1 MKTFR
6 ATAASTSARWGELDA
21 NLEKILKAV
30 EKAAGENSRL
40 LLLPECS
47 LTGGY
52 WPTDA
57 KTPTHQET
65 ALELD
70 CPALKEIARTA
81 KKTGIVVC
89 VGFLE
94 KWKGGLR
101 ISQALIGPKGMLG
114 VYRKVH
120 EGKNSSDDHEL
131 FPVFDLGFVRV
142 GISICRDNMLP
153 ECARIL
159 ALKGAELLL
168 APFMSLPL
176 SRKAW
181 ELMRLVALRA
191 RAQDNRLFV
200 LSASSALPHVKGR
213 PSEWGYSGICC
224 AVNPLGEVMGI
235 SKGKPGTPQSLA
247 LTLTDE
253 IRRTYLIADVPS
265 TWARRPLDYGELSS
279 TSLQKR
285 LVQNA
290 PPFEYNKNE
299 NRLTVAKTKRASSR
313 MSRPAGQGRFQ
324 PVRRSR
330 IQ

>member
-1 MKTFR
+1 M
-6 ATAASTSARWGELDA
+6 AEWGELDA

-57 KTPTHQET
+57 KTPTPEET

-94 KWKGGLR
+94 KWKGGRR
-101 ISQALIGPKGMLG
+101 ISQAFIGPKGFLG

-120 EGKNSSDDHEL
+120 EGKHSSDEPEL
-131 FPVFDLGFVRV
+131 FPVFDLGFARV

-159 ALKGAELLL
+159 ALKGAEVLL

-176 SRKAW
+176 SRKEW

-200 LSASSALPHVKGR
+200 LSASSALPRVNNR

-224 AVNPLGEVMGI
+224 AVNPLGEVLGI
-235 SKGKPGTPQSLA
+235 SKGKPGTPQSVT
-247 LTLTDE
+247 LTLAE
-253 IRRTYLIADVPS
+253 ELRRTYLIADVPS
-265 TWARRPLDYGELSS
+265 TWARRPLDYGELLD
-279 TSLQKR
+279 TRLQKK
-285 LVQNA
+285 LVQTA
-290 PPFEYNKNE
+290 PPFKYNRNA
-299 NRLTVAKTKRASSR
+299 NRLTVKR
-313 MSRPAGQGRFQ
+313 
-324 PVRRSR
+324 
-330 IQ
+330 